1 MTVAA
6 SQQQRHVF
14 AIRHGVPDVA
24 AGLCYGNTDLAL
36 VPGANDAVLTQHA
49 ALLAQAEAENWPVF
63 SSPLQRCASLAA
75 QIRPDFQTDPRLR
88 EWDFG
93 DWEMCAWD
101 TVPRAELDEWAA
113 DPVYYRPGGKESLMM
128 IVQRLHSFLTE
139 LPDSDMPVLLIT
151 HAGVIRLLSVW
162 QAGDFA
168 NIANAAQSSLAP
180 AYGSLS
186 GFTITVLPA

>member
-1 MTVAA
+1 MTLAA

-49 ALLAQAEAENWPVF
+49 ALLARARAENWPVF
-63 SSPLQRCASLAA
+63 SSPLRRCASLAA

-113 DPVYYRPGGKESLMM
+113 DPVHYRPGGRESLMM
-128 IVQRLHSFLTE
+128 IVQRLKTFLTE
-139 LPDSDMPVLLIT
+139 LPPSGEPVLLIT

-162 QAGDFA
+162 QHDAPEA
-168 NIANAAQSSLAP
+168 TAIAAQTSVAP
-180 AYGSLS
+180 AYGSVSSFCISLS
-186 GFTITVLPA
+186 

>member
-49 ALLAQAEAENWPVF
+49 ALLAQARAENWPVF
-63 SSPLQRCASLAA
+63 SSPLRRCASLAA

-113 DPVYYRPGGKESLMM
+113 LGATLGRPLAAA
-128 IVQRLHSFLTE
+128 LHFDTGMSRMGF
-139 LPDSDMPVLLIT
+139 PAAR
-151 HAGVIRLLSVW
+151 AGVSRER
-162 QAGDFA
+162 
-168 NIANAAQSSLAP
+168 
-180 AYGSLS
+180 
-186 GFTITVLPA
+186 